1 MAFDAFIQI
10 DDIEGESADAGHA
23 GWIEVL
29 DYDLSVGQR
38 ASSTAGSAGGASV
51 ERSDFSDFG
60 FSKRMDL
67 ATPQLALACASGTH
81 IDTITID
88 LCRAGKDKVR
98 FMQYKLSNCL
108 VSAFCSTS
116 DDGELPVDNVTIN
129 YGKVELCYTR
139 QNRAGGGAAG
149 NSAAG
154 WDLQR
159 NRRV

>member
-29 DYDLSVGQR
+29 DYDMSVQQR
-38 ASSTAGSAGGASV
+38 VSGTASSAGGASA
-51 ERSDFSDFG
+51 ERADFSDFG

-67 ATPQLALACASGTH
+67 ATPKLALACANGTH

-98 FMQYKLSNCL
+98 FMQYKLSDCL

-129 YGKVELCYTR
+129 YGKVEVCYTR

-154 WDLQR
+154 WDLRR
-159 NRRV
+159 NRRI